1 VTGEGNGGRDMAKKG
16 RKNKGEEGE
25 KKTGDKLVF

>member
-1 VTGEGNGGRDMAKKG
+1 VKATVAETWQKKG